1 MEVFEK
7 NGQRYGYR
15 RIAYALQE
23 KGIKINHKKV
33 RRLMKMLGIRG
44 KTRKNGKYH
53 SYKGEVGT
61 VADNL
66 LSRDFHAEN
75 ACEKLATDVTQFNV
89 CTTKVY
95 LSPIMDLYNNE
106 IMSYSISL
114 HPDLAQIREMLDG
127 LSKKLPKDAT
137 PILHSDQG
145 WQYQHAEY
153 QRYLKEHNITQSMS
167 RKGNCMDNGAM
178 ECFFGRLK
186 VEMFYGE
193 KFESVED
200 FMQKLREYISYWNN
214 ERISLKLK
222 NFSQIKRNE
231 PGWVP
236 YSFPY
241 NLIFFVQTL
250 GVTSLRAAAF
260 ASLLFSDLFLFLG
273 RREGEADLFVAGGQF
288 VNKVVVQTL
297 LDDDD
302 QVIVPD
308 AVKVHDQLV
317 RAAEE
322 VDGDNVLQRRPA
334 PEKAQAHDERAVR
347 QHIFRAQQHGD
358 DEQPDAD
365 ARHI

>member
-75 ACEKLATDVTQFNV
+75 ACEKLATDVTQFKV
-89 CTTKVY
+89 KDTKVY

-114 HPDLAQIREMLDG
+114 RPDLAQIREMLDG

-193 KFESVED
+193 KFTSVED
-200 FMQKLREYISYWNN
+200 FIQKLHEYIFYWNN
-214 ERISLKLK
+214 KRISLKLK
-222 NFSQIKRNE
+222 GMS
-231 PGWVP
+231 P
-236 YSFPY
+236 
-241 NLIFFVQTL
+241 VQYRTHC
-250 GVTSLRAAAF
+250 
-260 ASLLFSDLFLFLG
+260 
-273 RREGEADLFVAGGQF
+273 
-288 VNKVVVQTL
+288 QT
-297 LDDDD
+297 
-302 QVIVPD
+302 I
-308 AVKVHDQLV
+308 
-317 RAAEE
+317 
-322 VDGDNVLQRRPA
+322 
-334 PEKAQAHDERAVR
+334 
-347 QHIFRAQQHGD
+347 
-358 DEQPDAD
+358 
-365 ARHI
+365 